1 MKFIA
6 HFALI
11 LWLPSV
17 FAVGFEGEISFTPSE
32 VRAHQITINELT
44 EVASDCLKADLKR
57 HRDFHARYGI
67 SAFYG
72 DRSRFAKM
80 NRSEREAVLQRLG
93 LSPSLLDQMSPT
105 SCVGLTLKCLER
117 GFLATG
123 QAQTWAKLKAYTKRN
138 AQDGT
143 ALQNGLQ
150 KLGWTLL
157 YWNPSP
163 ENNERWDAIEARNDG
178 DNSSRF
184 WGYHTYRYLTVTRES
199 RYYFNRVDDSQW
211 LVGFHTSPPA
221 EFSDIPF
228 FVGTAHTGYHV
239 FPGMFGRVIEGHS
252 TRAITDAQTIESSPF
267 NPLQNGG
274 GPRGAYRSGLML
286 IPPGYY

>member
-1 MKFIA
+1 MGFTTFIILVL
-6 HFALI
+6 FA
-11 LWLPSV
+11 PAA
-17 FAVGFEGEISFTPSE
+17 FAVGFEGEINFTPSE
-32 VRAHQITINELT
+32 VSVHQASINQLS
-44 EVASDCLKADLKR
+44 EVASDCLQQDLKR
-57 HRDFHARYGI
+57 HQDFHARHGI

-72 DRSRFAKM
+72 DRSKFAKM
-80 NRSEREAVLQRLG
+80 NRSERQRALKRLG
-93 LSPSLLDQMSPT
+93 LSASLLDQMEPT

-117 GFLATG
+117 AFLATN
-123 QAQTWAKLKAYTKRN
+123 QAQTWAKLKTYTKRN

-157 YWNPSP
+157 YWNPAP
-163 ENNERWDAIEARNDG
+163 EHNERWDEIEKRNDR

-184 WGYHTYRYLTVTRES
+184 WGYHSYRYLTVTRES
-199 RYYFNRVDDSQW
+199 RYYFNRVDDSSW
-211 LVGFHTSPPA
+211 LVGFQTSPPA
-221 EFSDIPF
+221 AFADIPF

-252 TRAITDAQTIESSPF
+252 TRSITDPQTIESSPF

-274 GPRGAYRSGLML
+274 GPRGAYRSGLIL
-286 IPPGYY
+286 VPPGYY